1 MGTTLEKTDLIR
13 KREQSRAGYTG
24 LVIALIVLLVGV
36 FFTAIC
42 VGRYSITVKEVL
54 QIFASKLGLGN
65 IPKTWD
71 QKAEGTIFTLRLP
84 RTVGALLVGGA
95 LALSGGTYQG
105 VFKNPL
111 VAPDLLGVSS
121 GACVGAA
128 LAILLN
134 LDSYTI
140 QIFAFVMG
148 LATVGLTVM
157 IPRMLKNTSMTMLV
171 LSGIIVKGIMDSAMG
186 IIKYLADPETQ
197 LASITYWLMGSLAK
211 VVPADLY
218 AIGPV
223 ILAGSILIILLRW
236 RINILSLGD
245 NEAKALGVN
254 IKVVRGIIILCA
266 TLITASAVCIC
277 GTIGWVGLVIP
288 HLSRMVAGQDNTRSI
303 PVSFL
308 MGAIFM
314 VLIDTLARVLTSM
327 ELPLSILTGIIGAP
341 FYIVVLSGQRM
352 KLSS

>member
-1 MGTTLEKTDLIR
+1 MSVNQSEIGLE
-13 KREQSRAGYTG
+13 EQALRRDRSYTG
-24 LVIALIVLLVGV
+24 LIIALIVLLVGV
-36 FFTAIC
+36 FLTSIC
-42 VGRYSITVKEVL
+42 VGRFSIPIRDVL
-54 QIFASKLGLGN
+54 RIFASKLGLGN

-71 QKAEGTIFTLRLP
+71 QRAEGTIFTVRLP

-128 LAILLN
+128 LAILFN
-134 LDSYTI
+134 LSSFSI
-140 QIFAFVMG
+140 QLFAFIMG
-148 LATVGLTVM
+148 IATVGLTAM

-171 LSGIIVKGIMDSAMG
+171 LSGIIVKGIMDSIMG

-197 LASITYWLMGSLAK
+197 LASITYWLMGSLTK
-211 VVPADLY
+211 VTPPDIWT
-218 AIGPV
+218 IGPV

-245 NEAKALGVN
+245 NEAKALGIN
-254 IKVVRGIIILCA
+254 IKVVRGVIILCA

-314 VLIDTLARVLTSM
+314 ILIDMLARVLTSM

-341 FYIVVLSGQRM
+341 FYIFVLSGQRM